1 MSTKRIDVDFE
12 RVKAEILKQ
21 SGSLIV
27 VTNSNF
33 KSDYVVAYRFT
44 SKELKND
51 ADLRYILFGRV
62 STENALKIDKYACN
76 GLAKDYTKNLI
87 DFVSTVNVFETIA
100 QENNINYGYVA
111 EKLLTENGYKKA
123 SNKQDKNGIDVIN
136 LKDNTRSQVK
146 CSIIKPDSHGSAGTT
161 NKKARWKRKSPIKKN
176 RAFLLA
182 YPI

>member
-12 RVKAEILKQ
+12 RVKTEILKQ

-33 KSDYVVAYRFT
+33 KSNYVVAYRFT
-44 SKELKND
+44 SKELKAD
-51 ADLRYILFGRV
+51 ADLRFILFGRV

-76 GLAKDYTKNLI
+76 GLSKDYTKNLI

-146 CSIIKPDSHGSAGTT
+146 CSIVKPNSHGSAGTT
-161 NKKARWKRKSPIKKN
+161 NKKAH
-176 RAFLLA
+176 
-182 YPI
+182 

>member
-27 VTNSNF
+27 VTNENF
-33 KSDYVVAYRFT
+33 KSDYVVAYRFD
-44 SKELKND
+44 SKTLKND
-51 ADLRYILFGRV
+51 ADLRFALFGRV

-76 GLAKDYTKNLI
+76 TLAKSYTKYLI

-100 QENNINYGYVA
+100 QENSINYGYVA
-111 EKLLTENGYKKA
+111 EKLLTGNGYKKA
-123 SNKQDKNGIDVIN
+123 STKQDRNGIDVIN

-146 CSIIKPDSHGSAGTT
+146 CSIVKPNSHGSAGTT
-161 NKKARWKRKSPIKKN
+161 NKKARWILKARLKKIGL
-176 RAFLLA
+176 FF
-182 YPI
+182 